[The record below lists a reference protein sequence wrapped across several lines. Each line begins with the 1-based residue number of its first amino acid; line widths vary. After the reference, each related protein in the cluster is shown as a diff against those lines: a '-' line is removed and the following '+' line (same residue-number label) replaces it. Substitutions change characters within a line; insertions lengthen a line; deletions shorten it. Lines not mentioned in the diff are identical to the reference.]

1 VTVGDLPGV
10 GGGGA
15 SSLHTVDPEPDLDAI
30 ARDLAEV
37 ETELER
43 LAGGPDAAPG
53 EDEDEDPSP
62 RPAAS

>member
-15 SSLHTVDPEPDLDAI
+15 SSLIDVDPEPDLDAI

-37 ETELER
+37 EAELER
-43 LAGGPDAAPG
+43 LAEGSHG
-53 EDEDEDPSP
+53 EDDDTSP